1 MHCAGIEYVW
11 IWPVCTFVFC
21 SIYLSIYTWRL
32 WNEPIIFPYGI
43 FKNLKERELLTSFS
57 ACAFMYC
64 VELASLQWVMKHLL
78 SEKKRMSYLSAALP
92 YSIYISRGFIYN
104 SGNSLI
110 YCKTKK
116 KKLFPLRSHF
126 FRALFCLASWMCTWE
141 SGGLRAEGE
150 KRWGGG
156 VGGIDNSVRKI

>member
-11 IWPVCTFVFC
+11 IWPLCAFVFC
-21 SIYLSIYTWRL
+21 SIYLSIYTQRL
-32 WNEPIIFPYGI
+32 WNEPIIFPHGI
-43 FKNLKERELLTSFS
+43 FKNLKERDLLTSFS

-64 VELASLQWVMKHLL
+64 VELASLQWVVKHLL

-92 YSIYISRGFIYN
+92 SSIYISRGFIYN

-116 KKLFPLRSHF
+116 KKTLPPYGLTSSMPCFVLQVEYVLGSLGNWGQKERKYEEEEW
-126 FRALFCLASWMCTWE
+126 AELA
-141 SGGLRAEGE
+141 
-150 KRWGGG
+150 
-156 VGGIDNSVRKI
+156 IP